1 MLEVY
6 EYVTSNVCEVVIV
19 KVNEN
24 VSSGSYGVV
33 VVIVDDEGHF
43 RSFKGRNSR

>member
-1 MLEVY
+1 MLEVH
-6 EYVTSNVCEVVIV
+6 EYVTSNVCEVVVV
-19 KVNEN
+19 KVNKN
-24 VSSGSYGVV
+24 VSSGNCGVA